1 MFERFTASAREVV
14 QTALREADELR
25 HQYVGTE
32 HLLLGVLGQAS
43 GAAPTVLAGVDLSAD
58 FVRAEVVRRVGCGTD
73 QLGEQEAAALA
84 VIGIDLDAVRAKVE
98 GSFGEGVLDQPHGG
112 RPGGRLPFTPRAK
125 KALEL
130 ALREGKQLGHHQLGS
145 EHVLL
150 GLIREAD
157 GIAGQILASKASLR
171 DLRER
176 LLAELD
182 KAA

>member
-1 MFERFTASAREVV
+1 MFERFTSSAREVV
-14 QTALREADELR
+14 KTALHEAGELR

-32 HLLLGVLGQAS
+32 HLLLGVLGQS
-43 GAAPTVLAGVDLSAD
+43 GGAAATVLAEVDLSAE

-73 QLGEQEAAALA
+73 QLGEQEADALS
-84 VIGIDLDAVRAKVE
+84 VIGIDLDAVRARVE
-98 GSFGEGVLDQPHGG
+98 GLFGEGVLDQPHGG

-130 ALREGKQLGHHQLGS
+130 SLREAKQLGHHHLGS

-157 GIAGQILASKASLR
+157 GIAGQILATKLSR
-171 DLRER
+171 RELRER

-182 KAA
+182 NAA

>member
-1 MFERFTASAREVV
+1 MFERFTSSAREVV
-14 QTALREADELR
+14 KTALREAGELR

-32 HLLLGVLGQAS
+32 HLLLGVLGQSS
-43 GAAPTVLAGVDLSAD
+43 GAAATVLAEAHLSPD

-73 QLGEQEAAALA
+73 QLGAQEADALS
-84 VIGIDLDAVRAKVE
+84 VLGIDLDAVRAKVE

-130 ALREGKQLGHHQLGS
+130 SLREAKQLGHHQLGS

-157 GIAGQILASKASLR
+157 GIAGQILATKSSLGE
-171 DLRER
+171 LRER

>member
-1 MFERFTASAREVV
+1 MFERFTPSAREVAK
-14 QTALREADELR
+14 TALREAGEMR

-32 HLLLGVLGQAS
+32 HLLLGVLGQS
-43 GAAPTVLAGVDLSAD
+43 DGPAAAVLAEAGVSPEY
-58 FVRAEVVRRVGCGTD
+58 VRAEVVRRVGCGTD
-73 QLGEQEAAALA
+73 ELGEPEADALS

-125 KALEL
+125 KALDL
-130 ALREGKQLGHHQLGS
+130 ALREAKQLGHRQLGS

-157 GIAGQILASKASLR
+157 GIAGQILASKVSLR
-171 DLRER
+171 QLRER
-176 LLAELD
+176 LLAELA